1 MVDPKETQERT
12 VGTEADPNEA
22 GRRPWVMPRLE
33 TVSIVADT
41 EHEFGHKTNDGVTA
55 SIS

>member
-41 EHEFGHKTNDGVTA
+41 EHEFGKKTADGVTT